1 MSLQI
6 KQLRNQIR
14 ELKAQRT
21 LLESD
26 APEHIVIDTHSNI
39 PTREELE
46 KMVQVKQLRNQITN
60 DILYKRNLINEIIE
74 NEPKPD
80 KPRSRGRPRKQKQS
94 PTTESDTDDSMIM
107 HIEQPIP
114 VADVVDVKI
123 MKRDEVA
130 RLYNKAKE
138 LKQKIYQYKET
149 YQILIE
155 EFQDISL
162 ELIYLIEYD
171 QEVRV

>member
-1 MSLQI
+1 MTSQI

-26 APEHIVIDTHSNI
+26 IPEHIVIDTHSNI
-39 PTREELE
+39 PSRDELE
-46 KMVQVKQLRNQITN
+46 KMVQVKQLRNQLTN
-60 DILYKRNLINEIIE
+60 DILYKRNLIKEIIE

-80 KPRSRGRPRKQKQS
+80 KPRGRGRPRKNI
-94 PTTESDTDDSMIM
+94 TNDSDSDDSKMDTE
-107 HIEQPIP
+107 EQ
-114 VADVVDVKI
+114 VNKKE
-123 MKRDEVA
+123 MKKDEVA
-130 RLYNKAKE
+130 RIYNKAKE
-138 LKQKIYQYKET
+138 LKQKIYEHKES
-149 YQILIE
+149 YQQLID

-171 QEVRV
+171 NESKV

>member
-14 ELKAQRT
+14 ELKAQRI

-26 APEHIVIDTHSNI
+26 APEHIVIDTHSTI
-39 PTREELE
+39 PTRDELE
-46 KMVQVKQLRNQITN
+46 KMVQVKQLRNQLTN
-60 DILYKRNLINEIIE
+60 DILYKRNLIKEIIE

-80 KPRSRGRPRKQKQS
+80 KPRGRGRPRKHPIDSDSDDSKM
-94 PTTESDTDDSMIM
+94 DTDQTEIN
-107 HIEQPIP
+107 HKEI
-114 VADVVDVKI
+114 K
-123 MKRDEVA
+123 KDEVT

-138 LKQKIYQYKET
+138 LKQKVYEYKEV
-149 YQILIE
+149 YQQILDD
-155 EFQDISL
+155 FHDITL

-171 QEVRV
+171 GERKV

>member
-21 LLESD
+21 LLEAD
-26 APEHIVIDTHSNI
+26 IPDHIIIDTHSNI
-39 PTREELE
+39 PSRDELE
-46 KMVQVKQLRNQITN
+46 KMVQKKQLRNQLTN

-80 KPRSRGRPRKQKQS
+80 KPRGRGRPRKEKQRNI
-94 PTTESDTDDSMIM
+94 ESDSDDSKED
-107 HIEQPIP
+107 EQQDQVNI
-114 VADVVDVKI
+114 KEL
-123 MKRDEVA
+123 KKDEMV

-138 LKQKIYQYKET
+138 LKQKLNEHKELYQL
-149 YQILIE
+149 LIDD
-155 EFQDISL
+155 FQDISL

-171 QEVRV
+171 GETKV

>member
-1 MSLQI
+1 MTSQI

-26 APEHIVIDTHSNI
+26 IPEHIVIDTHSNI
-39 PTREELE
+39 PTRDELE
-46 KMVQVKQLRNQITN
+46 KMVQVKQLRNQLTN
-60 DILYKRNLINEIIE
+60 DILYKRNLIKEIIE

-80 KPRSRGRPRKQKQS
+80 KPRGRGRPRKNITNDSDSDDSKM
-94 PTTESDTDDSMIM
+94 DTD
-107 HIEQPIP
+107 EQVNKKELKKNEITR
-114 VADVVDVKI
+114 I
-123 MKRDEVA
+123 
-130 RLYNKAKE
+130 YNKAKE
-138 LKQKIYQYKET
+138 LKQKLYEHKEVYQ
-149 YQILIE
+149 QLID

-171 QEVRV
+171 DESKV